1 MMIGIVGGTG
11 PYAGLDLLRKVF
23 DNTLAGSDREHLD
36 VVLMSLPSGI
46 PDRTDFLLG
55 KTRDNPAYAIA
66 EILFKLEAIGAGV
79 AGIACNTAHADRIFG
94 VILQKLREAECRI
107 RLLHMIDETISCLGR
122 THPGLSRI
130 GVLSTTGTYQS
141 GVYRKAL
148 EKRGYEAVRPTREMQ
163 EKLIHPAVYDPEY
176 GIKAHSAPV
185 HPTAMGNLLRGI
197 DFLKSEGAQAVILGC
212 TEISMALTG
221 KDTGTMA
228 TIDPARI
235 LARALIR
242 SVDASKLKPEKNEP
256 E

>member
-1 MMIGIVGGTG
+1 MIGIVGGTG

-23 DNTLAGSDREHLD
+23 DNTLAGSDQEHLD
-36 VVLMSLPSGI
+36 VVLMSLPSLI
-46 PDRTDFLLG
+46 PDRTEFLLG

-66 EILFKLEAIGAGV
+66 EILIKLEVIGSRV

-94 VILQKLREAECRI
+94 LILQRLRETECRI
-107 RLLHMIDETISCLGR
+107 RLLNMIDETTSYLGS

-130 GVLSTTGTYQS
+130 GVLSTTGTYES
-141 GVYRKAL
+141 GVYQKAL
-148 EKRGYEAVRPTREMQ
+148 EIRGYETIRPTREIQ

-176 GIKAHSAPV
+176 GIKSCPV
-185 HPTAMGNLLRGI
+185 PARPAAIGNLLRGI
-197 DFLKSEGAQAVILGC
+197 GYLQKEGAQAVILGC

-221 KDTGTMA
+221 KDTGTLV
-228 TIDPARI
+228 TIDPTRI